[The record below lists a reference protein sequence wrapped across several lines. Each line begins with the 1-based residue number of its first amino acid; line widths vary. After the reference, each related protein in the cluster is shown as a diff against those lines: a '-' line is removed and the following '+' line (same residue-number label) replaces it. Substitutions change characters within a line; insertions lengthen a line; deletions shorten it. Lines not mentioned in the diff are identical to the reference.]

1 MNQKVVTY
9 VRDNLHRG
17 YSHAQIAAHLRDA
30 GYPDDDIA
38 AALTAASRSHRR
50 KLHFLI
56 ASAGL
61 VALLILGLLAYQFVI
76 APASVEKPLVL
87 KPVLSQQAEQ
97 EQVVGSIAA
106 ERTPVPLESVR
117 TPVTAMELTY
127 VLTEIGAYK
136 LHPNIFTGEL
146 PVIEIFVVD
155 EQKAFT
161 AVVEDNKVLV
171 QEGAAPKSD
180 VRIAATQDAI
190 HALAA
195 AQDDADFKAKA
206 TQLLAE
212 RDERGLGGEVRTS
225 EKNLLLKGYLALYNQ
240 NKDAVAAAGI
250 TGGAIN
256 NIPLAGSELLGM
268 FLLVTVVWG
277 ILLLRFRW
285 ADD

>member
-9 VRDNLHRG
+9 VRENLHQG
-17 YSHAQIAAHLRDA
+17 YSHAQIAEHLRA
-30 GYPDDDIA
+30 SGYPDDDIA
-38 AALTAASRSHRR
+38 AALTAASRGHRR

-56 ASAGL
+56 AFSGL
-61 VALLILGLLAYQFVI
+61 VALIVLGLLAYMLVI
-76 APASVEKPLVL
+76 APDVEKPMVL
-87 KPVLSQQAEQ
+87 KPVLSEQAEQ
-97 EQVVGSIAA
+97 NLQV
-106 ERTPVPLESVR
+106 ERVPDENVPGVLVSER

-146 PVIEIFVVD
+146 PVIEIIVVD
-155 EQKAFT
+155 AQKTFT
-161 AVVEDNKVLV
+161 AVVENNKVLV
-171 QEGAAPKSD
+171 QEGAAGQSD

-195 AQDDADFKAKA
+195 AKDDAEFKSRAA
-206 TQLLAE
+206 QLLAE
-212 RDERGLGGEVRTS
+212 RDERGLGGEIRTS

-240 NKDAVAAAGI
+240 NKATIAAAGI

-256 NIPLAGSELLGM
+256 DIPLAGSELFGM
-268 FLLVTVVWG
+268 FLLVTVIWG

-285 ADD
+285 NDD

>member
-1 MNQKVVTY
+1 MNRKVVMY
-9 VRDNLHRG
+9 VRENLHKG
-17 YSHAQIAAHLRDA
+17 YSHAQIAEHLRDS

-38 AALTAASRSHRR
+38 AALTAASRGHRR
-50 KLHFLI
+50 ALHFTVACI
-56 ASAGL
+56 GL
-61 VALLILGLLAYQFVI
+61 VALLLLGALAYVVVV
-76 APASVEKPLVL
+76 APDVEKPAVL

-97 EQVVGSIAA
+97 EQQV
-106 ERTPVPLESVR
+106 ERAPEIQSPGILESVR

-146 PVIEIFVVD
+146 PVIEIIVVD

-161 AVVEDNKVLV
+161 AVVRDNKVLV
-171 QEGAAPKSD
+171 QEGAAGASD
-180 VRIAATQDAI
+180 IRIAATQDAI

-195 AQDDADFKAKA
+195 AKDDVAFKAQA

-212 RDERGLGGEVRTS
+212 RDERGLGGEIRTS

-250 TGGAIN
+250 TGGAIHD
-256 NIPLAGSELLGM
+256 IPLAGSELFGM
-268 FLLVTVVWG
+268 FLLITVLWG
-277 ILLLRFRW
+277 VLLLRFRW